1 MNYCFFLLVKQS
13 PIVSRTDFTVFRLK
27 TFFIQPPYARAIFD
41 FAVAQQQGLLGDGP
55 STEAEDVKPI

>member
-1 MNYCFFLLVKQS
+1 M
-13 PIVSRTDFTVFRLK
+13 FRLK
-27 TFFIQPPYARAIFD
+27 TFFIQPPYVRAIFD